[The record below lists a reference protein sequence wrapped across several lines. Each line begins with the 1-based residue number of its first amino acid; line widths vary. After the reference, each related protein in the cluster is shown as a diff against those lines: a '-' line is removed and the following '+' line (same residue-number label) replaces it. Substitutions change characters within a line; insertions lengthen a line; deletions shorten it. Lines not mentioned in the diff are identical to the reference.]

1 MIDGSVR
8 AGHSFDY
15 AGAGETLYGCIRGVV
30 YVGYMAEG
38 KDDEEIEL
46 IEAVPCSRC
55 TEDRQ
60 R

>member
-8 AGHSFDY
+8 AGHPFDY
-15 AGAGETLYGCIRGVV
+15 AGAEETLHGCTRAVV

-38 KDDEEIEL
+38 KDDEVIEL
-46 IEAVPCSRC
+46 REAVPCPRC